1 MKIKYLIAGMLAC
14 LMSFS
19 SCGSDDDPT
28 PDKPDDNGTEK
39 PGSKTMILNVEK
51 GSTLKQVFD
60 EQISKFQVTYD
71 NYGMETAEFH
81 LDTIIAKGNLT
92 IEDINFLNNLDRYLY
107 EVTEAHNVIW
117 EVTDV
122 ENIFGQGD
130 PSPILDLSETQFVE
144 STLWGETYLANHL
157 YPEAGELTNRF
168 FVIFPKNIEVIE
180 EEALEYKYIYDIT
193 NLLGECL
200 QEIGESAF
208 ANAQFPQKEEEN
220 GLELVFP
227 SSLKKIGSNAF
238 YETPLKKATTS
249 NNATLEP
256 GAFGN
261 RIEILELN
269 GVEEIC
275 TSFASSELSLT
286 TVYMQDVKY
295 IGERAFWGCY
305 NLETVSMPHI
315 EYIEKEAFGQTTT
328 NDNRSNLEIKAEDL
342 KNLKKIGDYAFKGI
356 NKMPD
361 LSLATNL
368 IKIGDQPFSNSDPKR
383 PEIIIPQNVKEWGY
397 NLGEFKIAHIYPKL
411 PPLYEGDLELPYY
424 STAIYCDTLYVPK
437 GCKNIYMEGAKNPRP
452 PLPNILLSCG
462 IEVATGI
469 ILEE

>member
-1 MKIKYLIAGMLAC
+1 
-14 LMSFS
+14 
-19 SCGSDDDPT
+19 
-28 PDKPDDNGTEK
+28 
-39 PGSKTMILNVEK
+39 
-51 GSTLKQVFD
+51 
-60 EQISKFQVTYD
+60 
-71 NYGMETAEFH
+71 
-81 LDTIIAKGNLT
+81 
-92 IEDINFLNNLDRYLY
+92 
-107 EVTEAHNVIW
+107 
-117 EVTDV
+117 
-122 ENIFGQGD
+122 
-130 PSPILDLSETQFVE
+130 
-144 STLWGETYLANHL
+144 
-157 YPEAGELTNRF
+157 
-168 FVIFPKNIEVIE
+168 
-180 EEALEYKYIYDIT
+180 
-193 NLLGECL
+193 
-200 QEIGESAF
+200 
-208 ANAQFPQKEEEN
+208 
-220 GLELVFP
+220 
-227 SSLKKIGSNAF
+227 
-238 YETPLKKATTS
+238 
-249 NNATLEP
+249 
-256 GAFGN
+256 
-261 RIEILELN
+261 
-269 GVEEIC
+269 
-275 TSFASSELSLT
+275 
-286 TVYMQDVKY
+286 MQDVKY